1 VVRGQG
7 RRHRLGQVRQGINA
21 DALIRDARTAAG
33 LTQAELARRLGTS
46 QPAVVK
52 LERPGANPT
61 VRTLDRVLRAT
72 GHRLELAAPAW
83 SPGVDESLIRK
94 QLELAPADRLRDL
107 ERHSAQVR
115 RLMIAGARSRGEL
128 S

>member
-1 VVRGQG
+1 M
-7 RRHRLGQVRQGINA
+7 
-21 DALIRDARTAAG
+21 
-33 LTQAELARRLGTS
+33 TQAQLARRLGTS

-94 QLELAPADRLRDL
+94 QLELAPAD
-107 ERHSAQVR
+107 ACVT
-115 RLMIAGARSRGEL
+115 
-128 S
+128 

>member
-1 VVRGQG
+1 MEP
-7 RRHRLGQVRQGINA
+7 
-21 DALIRDARTAAG
+21 DALVREARRTAN
-33 LTQAELARRLGTS
+33 LTQTELARRLGTT

-61 VRTLDRVLRAT
+61 IRTLDRALRAT
-72 GHRLELAAPAW
+72 GHRLELTAPEW
-83 SPGVDESLIRK
+83 SSGIDVSLIRK
-94 QLELAPADRLRDL
+94 QLELPPAERLRQL
-107 ERHSAQVR
+107 ERQAAEMR

>member
-1 VVRGQG
+1 ME
-7 RRHRLGQVRQGINA
+7 A
-21 DALIRDARTAAG
+21 DALIREARNAAG
-33 LTQAELARRLGTS
+33 LTQADLGRRLGTS

-83 SPGVDESLIRK
+83 SPGVDGSLIRQ
-94 QLELAPADRLRDL
+94 QLELPPAERLRQL
-107 ERHSAQVR
+107 ERHAAQLR
-115 RLMIAGARSRGEL
+115 RVAIAGARSRGEL
-128 S
+128 P

>member
-1 VVRGQG
+1 M
-7 RRHRLGQVRQGINA
+7 
-21 DALIRDARTAAG
+21 
-33 LTQAELARRLGTS
+33 TQAQLARRLGTS

-94 QLELAPADRLRDL
+94 QLELAPAERLRDV

-128 S
+128 P

>member
-1 VVRGQG
+1 
-7 RRHRLGQVRQGINA
+7 
-21 DALIRDARTAAG
+21 
-33 LTQAELARRLGTS
+33 
-46 QPAVVK
+46 VK

-72 GHRLELAAPAW
+72 GHRLELAAPTW
-83 SPGVDESLIRK
+83 SPDVDESLIRK
-94 QLELAPADRLRDL
+94 QLELPPAERLRDV

-128 S
+128 P

>member
-1 VVRGQG
+1 ME
-7 RRHRLGQVRQGINA
+7 A
-21 DALIRDARTAAG
+21 DALVRRARTDAK

-72 GHRLELAAPAW
+72 GHRLELGAPEW
-83 SPGVDESLIRK
+83 SPGIDESLIRR
-94 QLELAPADRLRDL
+94 QLELPPAERLRQL
-107 ERHSAQVR
+107 ERQSAEMR

-128 S
+128 P

>member
-1 VVRGQG
+1 MDP
-7 RRHRLGQVRQGINA
+7 
-21 DALIRDARTAAG
+21 DALIREARNAAG
-33 LTQAELARRLGTS
+33 LTQADLGRRLGTS

-83 SPGVDESLIRK
+83 SPGVDESLIRQ
-94 QLELAPADRLRDL
+94 QLELPPAERLRQL
-107 ERHSAQVR
+107 ERHAAQLR
-115 RLMIAGARSRGEL
+115 RIAIAGARSRGEL
-128 S
+128 P